1 MAPCRSR
8 RWIACSDLGYILVS
22 GLLLNKNDSEI
33 IMGISKEREQETMK
47 ETENRI
53 TLTGLEFRVGITMVL
68 CLLLCDFCELL
79 GFSLQALAVCTG
91 AVMCV
96 QEDGK
101 TSLGACKNRVLG
113 VICGGVVGVGVVFLD
128 NLISIDLFFY
138 LLVGV
143 GIMANFLLCKAT
155 KIPPVQARVSC
166 IAMLLVVL
174 VLDGPARIP
183 YAITRFIGTLVGALV
198 AWGVSAAWEKLAP
211 KK

>member
-33 IMGISKEREQETMK
+33 IMGIPKEREQETMK

-113 VICGGVVGVGVVFLD
+113 VICCGVVGVVVVFLD

-138 LLVGV
+138 L
-143 GIMANFLLCKAT
+143 
-155 KIPPVQARVSC
+155 
-166 IAMLLVVL
+166 
-174 VLDGPARIP
+174 
-183 YAITRFIGTLVGALV
+183 
-198 AWGVSAAWEKLAP
+198 
-211 KK
+211 